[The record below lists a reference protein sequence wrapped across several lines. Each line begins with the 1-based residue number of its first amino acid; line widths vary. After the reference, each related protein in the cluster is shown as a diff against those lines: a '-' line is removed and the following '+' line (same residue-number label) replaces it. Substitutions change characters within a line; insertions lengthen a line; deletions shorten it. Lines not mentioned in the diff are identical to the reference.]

1 MCVQACV
8 LSRFSRVWLCDPMV
22 YGAPGSS
29 VQGILQARIP
39 ERVTTPSSRGPSR
52 SRDQTQVSYASCT
65 GRRFFVFVFFF
76 NHYCHLG
83 SPVNIDTS
91 LHLLVKLHEW
101 TYMLLYPWTD
111 MFHIC
116 LCVCVSSNEFAEA
129 CKHNDMSSCTW
140 SMWACVFAC
149 TRARWSESVHMC
161 ARAYWSF
168 LIFNNSCFNNICSW
182 ETALTAAAAP
192 CYQDCFSPFR
202 ITSAQCSLNISPG
215 LIPKQRCNDF
225 C

>member
-1 MCVQACV
+1 MVHQAP
-8 LSRFSRVWLCDPMV
+8 LSKGFSRQEYRSGLPRLPPGDLPDP
-22 YGAPGSS
+22 
-29 VQGILQARIP
+29 GIKP
-39 ERVTTPSSRGPSR
+39 R
-52 SRDQTQVSYASCT
+52 SLMPPALA
-65 GRRFFVFVFFF
+65 GGFLFLFFFF

>member
-65 GRRFFVFVFFF
+65 GRRFFVFVFVF

-101 TYMLLYPWTD
+101 AYMLLYPWTD

-116 LCVCVSSNEFAEA
+116 LCVCVWAQMNLQRLASIMTWVHALGVCGHVFLHAPGHAGVSL
-129 CKHNDMSSCTW
+129 CT
-140 SMWACVFAC
+140 CVH
-149 TRARWSESVHMC
+149 VHTDL
-161 ARAYWSF
+161 F
-168 LIFNNSCFNNICSW
+168 LSLI
-182 ETALTAAAAP
+182 TAAL
-192 CYQDCFSPFR
+192 
-202 ITSAQCSLNISPG
+202 ITSAAERP
-215 LIPKQRCNDF
+215 R
-225 C
+225 

>member
-1 MCVQACV
+1 MRAKSLQPCLTLWPYGLWCTRLLCPRDSPGKNTGAGYHAFLQGTFPIQGSNPGLLCLLHWQA
-8 LSRFSRVWLCDPMV
+8 
-22 YGAPGSS
+22 
-29 VQGILQARIP
+29 
-39 ERVTTPSSRGPSR
+39 
-52 SRDQTQVSYASCT
+52 
-65 GRRFFVFVFFF
+65 VFCFCFFF